1 MGGSLPPI
9 TAGAHLVSIMF
20 DIGPAKPMPMS
31 APVAIDE
38 MDILA
43 WQLNRDTRLSAFE
56 TGTIRDL
63 SRAYASQLVDA
74 SNASCPPPYFP
85 ANGLDEERR
94 RKISE
99 AMSGFADK
107 LNASKNVSVDKNG

>member
-1 MGGSLPPI
+1 
-9 TAGAHLVSIMF
+9 MF

-43 WQLNRDTRLSAFE
+43 WQLNRDTRLTAFE

-63 SRAYASQLVDA
+63 SRAYASQLVEA
-74 SNASCPPPYFP
+74 SQPNCPPPYFP
-85 ANGLDEERR
+85 ADVLDDERR
-94 RKISE
+94 RKISD

-107 LNASKNVSVDKNG
+107 LNASRKVSVDKTG

>member
-1 MGGSLPPI
+1 MPPI
-9 TAGAHLVSIMF
+9 SAGAHLVSIMF

-43 WQLNRDTRLSAFE
+43 WQINRRTRLTPFE
-56 TGTIRDL
+56 TGTIREL

-74 SNASCPPPYFP
+74 AAPNCPPPYFP
-85 ANGLDEERR
+85 ADGLDDERR

-107 LNASKNVSVDKNG
+107 LNASRNVSVDKKA